1 MIKILKELEDYQLE
15 ELYSNKLFVNQYGLD
30 LMYNYELN
38 RFWKEFAFDLINE
51 LKENN
56 IYMIYSNDK
65 SDLLNFIKNN
75 YKIIIEKHN
84 LKIDFRDYVE
94 LNDYLSIQDWLK
106 DDNNKIVWFDG
117 KYHLMKIEKI

>member
-56 IYMIYSNDK
+56 IYMIHSNDK

-75 YKIIIEKHN
+75 YKIIIERYN

-94 LNDYLSIQDWLK
+94 LNDYLSIQDWLN
-106 DDNNKIVWFDG
+106 DHNHKIIYFDG
-117 KYHLMKIEKI
+117 KYHLMQIEKI

>member
-51 LKENN
+51 LKEEN

>member
-51 LKENN
+51 LKENT

-106 DDNNKIVWFDG
+106 DDDNKIVWFDG

>member
-75 YKIIIEKHN
+75 YKIVIEKHN

-106 DDNNKIVWFDG
+106 DDDNKIVWFDG

>member
-15 ELYSNKLFVNQYGLD
+15 ELYSNKLFINQYGLD

-51 LKENN
+51 LKENT

>member
-56 IYMIYSNDK
+56 IYMIYSNGK

-106 DDNNKIVWFDG
+106 DDDNKIVWFDG

>member
-1 MIKILKELEDYQLE
+1 MIRILKELEDYQLE

-30 LMYNYELN
+30 LMYDYELN
-38 RFWKEFAFDLINE
+38 RFWKEFAFDLINS
-51 LKENN
+51 LKEKN
-56 IYMIYSNDK
+56 IYMVYGNDK

-75 YKIIIEKHN
+75 YKIIIERYN

-106 DDNNKIVWFDG
+106 DDNHKIICFDG
-117 KYHLMKIEKI
+117 KYHLMQIEKI

>member
-15 ELYSNKLFVNQYGLD
+15 ELYSNKLFVNQYSLD

-51 LKENN
+51 LKEES

-106 DDNNKIVWFDG
+106 DDDNKIICFDG

>member
-56 IYMIYSNDK
+56 IYMIHSNDK

-75 YKIIIEKHN
+75 YKIIIERYN

-94 LNDYLSIQDWLK
+94 LNDYLSIQDWLN
-106 DDNNKIVWFDG
+106 DDNHKIIYFDG
-117 KYHLMKIEKI
+117 KYHLMQIEKI

>member
-15 ELYSNKLFVNQYGLD
+15 ELYSNKLFINQYGLD

>member
-75 YKIIIEKHN
+75 YKIIIEKYN

-106 DDNNKIVWFDG
+106 DDDNKIVWFDG

>member
-106 DDNNKIVWFDG
+106 DDDNKIVWFDG